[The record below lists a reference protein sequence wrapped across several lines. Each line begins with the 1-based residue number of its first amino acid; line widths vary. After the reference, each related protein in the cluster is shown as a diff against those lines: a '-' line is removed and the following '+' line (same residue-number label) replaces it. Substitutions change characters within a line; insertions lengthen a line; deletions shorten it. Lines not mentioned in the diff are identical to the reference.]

1 MTKGYVMMKKAVLAL
16 TVGSVFFMSGCSSYP
31 ETDEGVAEAVC
42 SAFKKG
48 DLNAAKTYM
57 SADALAKTEANEG
70 VIKKFFALPEFKQ
83 KTKGLDCR
91 KSNKHENLAKD
102 HERFYFGEFNVEI
115 KKIDG
120 KWKLLS

>member
-1 MTKGYVMMKKAVLAL
+1 MMKKVVLAL
-16 TVGSVFFMSGCSSYP
+16 AVGSMLFISGCSSYP

-48 DLNAAKTYM
+48 DLEAAKTYM
-57 SADALAKTEANEG
+57 SADALVKTEANEG
-70 VIKKFFALPEFKQ
+70 EIKKFFALPQFQQ
-83 KTKGLDCR
+83 KARGLDCR
-91 KSNKHENLAKD
+91 KSKKHENLGEG

>member
-1 MTKGYVMMKKAVLAL
+1 MMKKFILAL
-16 TVGSVFFMSGCSSYP
+16 TVGTLFLMSGCSSYP
-31 ETDEGVAEAVC
+31 ESDEAVAEAVC

-48 DLNAAKTYM
+48 DLEAAKTYM
-57 SADALAKTEANEG
+57 SEEALAKTEANEG

-83 KTKGLDCR
+83 KARGLDCR
-91 KSNKHENLAKD
+91 KSKKHENLGKD
-102 HERFYFGEFNVEI
+102 HERFYFGGFTVEI

>member
-1 MTKGYVMMKKAVLAL
+1 MIKKTVLAL
-16 TVGSVFFMSGCSSYP
+16 TIGATFFMSGCSSYP

-48 DLNAAKTYM
+48 DLEEAKTYM
-57 SADALAKTEANEG
+57 SASALAKTKANEG

-83 KTKGLDCR
+83 KARGLDCR
-91 KSNKHENLAKD
+91 KSKEHESLGQD

>member
-1 MTKGYVMMKKAVLAL
+1 MKKAVLAIV
-16 TVGSVFFMSGCSSYP
+16 VGSVLFMSGCSSYP

-48 DLNAAKTYM
+48 DLEAAKTYM
-57 SADALAKTEANEG
+57 SAEALAKTEANEG
-70 VIKKFFALPEFKQ
+70 TIKQFFALPEFKQ
-83 KTKGLDCR
+83 KARGLDCR
-91 KSNKHENLAKD
+91 KSKRHENLGQG

>member
-1 MTKGYVMMKKAVLAL
+1 MIQKMILAL
-16 TVGSVFFMSGCSSYP
+16 GVGSVLFMSGCSSYP

-48 DLNAAKTYM
+48 NLEEAKTYM
-57 SADALAKTEANEG
+57 SASALAKTKTNEG

-83 KTKGLDCR
+83 KARGLNCS
-91 KSNKHENLAKD
+91 KSKEHESLGQD

-120 KWKLLS
+120 QWKLLS